1 MDGEKF
7 KTNIV
12 PLRPAMLAL
21 AVKMLGDPDDA
32 EDAVQEIM
40 LRIWEM
46 RLQVS
51 RMTNPAGY
59 AMQSL
64 RNFCLDRLR
73 TEKKT
78 VDAAQTDL
86 SCDETPYS
94 GTEQRDAVALVRQIV
109 AALPRLQKTVLEM
122 RDIEGYET
130 EEIAAMTGMQAASV
144 TVNLSRARKK
154 VRDMF
159 LKMNNYKKI

>member
-1 MDGEKF
+1 MNGEKF
-7 KTNIV
+7 KTNIL
-12 PLRPAMLAL
+12 PLRPAMLAI
-21 AVKMLGDPDDA
+21 AVKMLGNHDDA
-32 EDAVQEIM
+32 QDAVQEIM
-40 LRIWEM
+40 LRMWEM
-46 RLQVS
+46 RLQVA

-64 RNFCLDRLR
+64 RNFCLDKLR
-73 TEKKT
+73 AEKMT
-78 VDAAQTDL
+78 MDAALTYL
-86 SCDETPYS
+86 PCDETPYS
-94 GTEQRDAVALVRQIV
+94 RTEQRDALTLVRQIV
-109 AALPRLQKTVLEM
+109 AALPRLQKTVMEM

-130 EEIAAMTGMQAASV
+130 EEIAAITGLQPAAV